1 MGVLHELRLFFIG
14 EKPSS
19 KAERNLL
26 MKLDTF
32 ILSFICLSQFIN
44 YLDRQNLTNAYV
56 SGMKEEIGF
65 EGVDFNVAQ
74 TIFKGRSIINS

>member
-1 MGVLHELRLFFIG
+1 MGVLHELHLFFIG